1 VDGKLQVVVLCDTPS
16 DAIGLRAEMY
26 RGGFD
31 VTSQWAENP
40 ETFKNALEKNPVDL
54 VLCDTHLSQFS
65 VIEARQAL
73 ATYDP
78 DIPFIVVTGPLSSDA
93 KRIASQFKAGISDL
107 VEWGNPEQLT
117 PAVEREL
124 NKAQERRQQ
133 RLADAEL
140 RHRASYDT
148 LTGLPNRTLMFD
160 RLNQGMKHAK
170 RDEKHVILMFIDL
183 DYFKWVNDSLGHL
196 AGDELLQIV
205 AKRISKCLRE
215 SDTAA
220 RIGGDEFA
228 IVLDSVDSESTA
240 SIVARKLLSSL
251 SRTYAL
257 ENQEANITASIGI
270 SIFPQDGEAADVL
283 LNKADK
289 AMYYAKS
296 KGRNAYKFHS
306 SNDAVKNGDAV
317 VVPFS
322 RPREAASPPPRP
334 GILQT
339 VRSWPISAKISIGIA
354 AAIIGFAVVTG
365 LITPILTSQDQ
376 RMAKEEDSE
385 TLKDFG
391 TASGPD
397 DKPAAAAPPAGA
409 VPRTQQ
415 GQTPPPAN

>member
-1 VDGKLQVVVLCDTPS
+1 VDGKLQVVILCDTPS
-16 DAIGLRAEMY
+16 DAIGLRAELY
-26 RGGFD
+26 RCGFD
-31 VTSQWAENP
+31 VSSQWAENP
-40 ETFKNALEKNPVDL
+40 ETFRKSLEKNPVDL
-54 VLCDTHLSQFS
+54 VLCDSHLSQFS
-65 VIEARQAL
+65 VVDARQDL
-73 ATYDP
+73 GSYDP

-93 KRIASQFKAGISDL
+93 KRIAGQFKAGINDL
-107 VEWGNPEQLT
+107 VEWGAPEQLT

-124 NKAQERRQQ
+124 NRAQERRRQ

-148 LTGLPNRTLMFD
+148 LTSLPNRTLMFD
-160 RLNQGMKHAK
+160 RLTQAMKHAK
-170 RDEKHVILMFIDL
+170 RDEKHVILMFLDL

-205 AKRISKCLRE
+205 SRRINKCLRE

-228 IVLDSVDSESTA
+228 IILDNVDNIATA
-240 SIVARKLLSSL
+240 DIVAGKLLTTL

-257 ENQEANITASIGI
+257 ENQEASITASIGI
-270 SIFPQDGEAADVL
+270 SIFPQDGEQAEAL

-306 SNDAVKNGDAV
+306 SNDAVKGGENV

-322 RPREAASPPPRP
+322 RQPAPNIPTQHS
-334 GILQT
+334 GVFQT
-339 VRSWPISAKISIGIA
+339 VIAWPLSAKISMGIA
-354 AAIIGFAVVTG
+354 AAIIGFAVITG
-365 LITPILTSQDQ
+365 LVTPFIDSQNM
-376 RMAKEEDSE
+376 RMAQEEESGQLD
-385 TLKDFG
+385 DFE

-397 DKPAAAAPPAGA
+397 ELPATDPAPAP
-409 VPRTQQ
+409 TD
-415 GQTPPPAN
+415 